1 MAKIHFEPLTC
12 GQCADA
18 QLLDFDFS
26 FAFQPIVDV
35 RRARIVAYE
44 ALVRGLK
51 GEPAASVLGRL
62 TDANRYRFDQ
72 ACRVKAVRLA
82 TELGVDCDL
91 NINFMPNAVYKPELC
106 IRTTLSAAET
116 YGFPIERIVFE
127 VTEGERI
134 EDRQHLR
141 SIIEYY
147 QHLGFRTAIDDFGA
161 GYAGLNLLAEYQPDY
176 IKLDREMIVGI
187 DGEPIRQSIVRGIVQ
202 TCGEL
207 GVGVLAEGIET
218 SAEFAWLRE
227 CGIELFQGYWF
238 ARPEFEAL
246 PGVPAERYEVA
257 GKT

>member
-1 MAKIHFEPLTC
+1 MSEIQFQPLTC
-12 GQCADA
+12 RQCADT
-18 QLLDFDFS
+18 QMLGFDFS

-35 RRARIVAYE
+35 RRACVVAYE
-44 ALVRGLK
+44 ALVRGPG
-51 GEPAASVLGRL
+51 GEPAHSVLGRL
-62 TDANRYRFDQ
+62 TDDNRYRFDQ
-72 ACRVKAVRLA
+72 ACRVKAVKLA

-161 GYAGLNLLAEYQPDY
+161 GYAGLNLLAEYQPNY
-176 IKLDREMIVGI
+176 IKLDRELIAGI
-187 DGEPIRQSIVRGIVQ
+187 DDHAIRQSIVRGILQ

-207 GVGVLAEGIET
+207 GVGILAEGIET
-218 SAEFAWLRE
+218 EAEFAWLRS
-227 CGIELFQGYWF
+227 CGIALFQGYWF
-238 ARPEFEAL
+238 ARPEFEVL
-246 PGVPAERYEVA
+246 PRVPAKCYEGSIGA
-257 GKT
+257 